1 MGSIFNIETSPIS
14 IYTQFISEIQR
25 CTRVRR
31 KDLYCKIANIS
42 GFLLVHLEPENHKTG
57 FATGKS
63 QVHFTNNMLDEFN
76 VFLIQV

>member
-1 MGSIFNIETSPIS
+1 MGSIFNIETSPIV
-14 IYTQFISEIQR
+14 IYTLFISEIQS
-25 CTRVRR
+25 CTRVGR
-31 KDLYCKIANIS
+31 KGLYSKIADIS
-42 GFLLVHLEPENHKTG
+42 GFLLGHLESENHKTE